1 MTPKK
6 WKPVVRR
13 LEKSWLVDC
22 GNVFGERIRRQ
33 FKNEEKLKAFEKKM
47 ILAYQAQQDSAK
59 IEEKNQSVLRLTKL
73 PESDRNNLMAAAM
86 TIAKAGGT
94 TQSLIDAAEYYAAHV
109 LSVKL
114 NRTVKDVAQDYI
126 DAKRKAERSPRTI
139 MSSQFRLSS
148 FKKKFGLRFIHE
160 ISTNDCE
167 LWLDAGK
174 WTGTTRNDQRRE
186 LSGLFEFAV
195 GRGFCK
201 LNPVSP
207 IEKVIVRK
215 GKPAVFTVEQIRKL
229 LHTAAVFIPDEY
241 IIESRKPLSGS
252 LKPVKD
258 AKKIANAREQ
268 LVPYI
273 ALGLF
278 AGLRPESELQ
288 KLDWSDIKFE
298 ADCQYIRAKGKT
310 GERDV
315 TMSANL
321 IEWLAP
327 YRRVSGKIGYSK
339 KRLAAVVAAAGL
351 TWSPD
356 VMRHSFGSYHLA
368 HHRNIT
374 ETAHQMGNSTKMV
387 KDHYENVRTAKEAT
401 EYFATVPDN
410 KIIGLFKTPAFAR
423 AAG

>member
-1 MTPKK
+1 
-6 WKPVVRR
+6 
-13 LEKSWLVDC
+13 
-22 GNVFGERIRRQ
+22 
-33 FKNEEKLKAFEKKM
+33 
-47 ILAYQAQQDSAK
+47 
-59 IEEKNQSVLRLTKL
+59 
-73 PESDRNNLMAAAM
+73 
-86 TIAKAGGT
+86 
-94 TQSLIDAAEYYAAHV
+94 
-109 LSVKL
+109 
-114 NRTVKDVAQDYI
+114 
-126 DAKRKAERSPRTI
+126 
-139 MSSQFRLSS
+139 
-148 FKKKFGLRFIHE
+148 
-160 ISTNDCE
+160 
-167 LWLDAGK
+167 
-174 WTGTTRNDQRRE
+174 
-186 LSGLFEFAV
+186 LFEFAI
-195 GRGFCK
+195 GRDFCK
-201 LNPVSP
+201 LNPVKP
-207 IEKVIVRK
+207 IATVNIRK
-215 GKPAVFTVEQIRKL
+215 GKPPVFTVEQMRKL
-229 LHTAAVFIPDEY
+229 LHTAAQFVPDEY
-241 IIESRKPLSGS
+241 IIESRSPLRGS
-252 LKPVKD
+252 LQPVKD
-258 AKKIANAREQ
+258 AAKIVKAREQ

-288 KLDWSDIKFE
+288 KLDWSAIQFE
-298 ADCQYIRAKGKT
+298 ADYPYIRAKGKT

-401 EYFATVPDN
+401 EYFATVPEN
-410 KIIGLFKTPAFAR
+410 KVIGLISTPAFAR

>member
-1 MTPKK
+1 MTPEK
-6 WKPVVRR
+6 WKPTVRK
-13 LEKSWLVDC
+13 LGNSWLVDC
-22 GNVFGERIRRQ
+22 GNVFGERIRHQ
-33 FKNEEKLKAFEKKM
+33 FKNKEKLKAFEKEM
-47 ILAYQAQQDSAK
+47 ILAYKAQQDSQK
-59 IEEKNQSVLRLTKL
+59 IEDKNQSVLRLTKL
-73 PESDRNNLMAAAM
+73 PESDRNNLMAAMMA
-86 TIAKAGGT
+86 IEKAGGT
-94 TQSLIDAAEYYAAHV
+94 TQSLIDAAEYYATHI

-114 NRTVKDVAQDYI
+114 NRTVKDVCQDYI
-126 DAKRKAERSPRTI
+126 DAKRKAERSDRTI
-139 MSSQFRLSS
+139 KSSKLRLNS
-148 FKKKFGLRFIHE
+148 FDKKYGPRFIHE

-167 LWLDAGK
+167 MWLDAGK
-174 WTGTTRNDQRRE
+174 WKGTTRNDQRRE

-215 GKPAVFTVEQIRKL
+215 GKPEVFTVEQMRKL
-229 LHTAAVFIPDEY
+229 LHAAAQYIPKEY
-241 IIESRKPLSGS
+241 IIVSRKPPLGS
-252 LKPVKD
+252 LQPVKD
-258 AKKIANAREQ
+258 ATKIAKAREQ

-273 ALGLF
+273 AIGLL

-298 ADCQYIRAKGKT
+298 ADCPYIRAKGKT

-315 TMSANL
+315 TMPANL

-327 YRRVSGKIGYSK
+327 YRRASGKIGYSK
-339 KRLAAVVAAAGL
+339 KRLADVVEAAGL

-368 HHRNIT
+368 HHRNIA

-387 KDHYENVRTAKEAT
+387 KDHYENVRTAKEAAQ
-401 EYFATVPDN
+401 YFDTFPD
-410 KIIGLFKTPAFAR
+410 K
-423 AAG
+423 